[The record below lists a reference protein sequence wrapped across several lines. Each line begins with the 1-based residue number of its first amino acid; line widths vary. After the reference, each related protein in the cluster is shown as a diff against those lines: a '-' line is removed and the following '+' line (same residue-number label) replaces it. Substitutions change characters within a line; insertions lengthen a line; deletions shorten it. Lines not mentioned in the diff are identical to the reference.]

1 MVLFNYASKEITSKI
16 VYYGPGLGG
25 KTTNLQFIHEQMNPD
40 TRGKLL
46 SLATESDRT
55 LFFDFLPVNLGM
67 IRGFTVR
74 FQLYTVPGQVYYN
87 ATRKLVIKGADA
99 LVFVADSQREMLEKN
114 LESLE
119 NMKENLI
126 INDLDPET
134 TPLVMQYNKR
144 DLPDIMDVD
153 ELHRQLSYR
162 DVPFNAAVALTGE
175 GVLETFK
182 LVTKEL
188 MKSLRVKHDIQGL
201 QGMEEEK
208 NPPPVLREV
217 RQPSLSQATLEEV
230 QEKDREE
237 EVLSSSSDAMPPK
250 LEIVA
255 ANQLA
260 ERVQEIQAQIQKIEK
275 QLNILLAKDDAI
287 QDLLQ
292 QINKKL
298 EAEGQAKAFLVEE
311 VEEPIIPEEK
321 KQKKKRFF
329 WNR

>member
-46 SLATESDRT
+46 SLATETDRT
-55 LFFDFLPVNLGM
+55 LFFDFLPVNLGK

-87 ATRKLVIKGADA
+87 ATRKLVLKGADA
-99 LVFVADSQREMLEKN
+99 LVFVADSQSEMLEKN

-126 INDLDPET
+126 IDDLDPET
-134 TPLVMQYNKR
+134 IPLVIQYNKR
-144 DLPDIMDVD
+144 DLPDIMAVD
-153 ELHRQLSYR
+153 ELHRHLRCR
-162 DVPFNAAVALTGE
+162 DVPFNEAVALTGE

-188 MKSLRVKHDIQGL
+188 MKTLRVKHDIGGL
-201 QGMEEEK
+201 QGMGEEK
-208 NPPPVLREV
+208 NQPPAFSKAP
-217 RQPSLSQATLEEV
+217 QPSLNQDASDGV
-230 QEKDREE
+230 QTSDGKE
-237 EVLSSSSDAMPPK
+237 EVLSSSENATPPRLETDA
-250 LEIVA
+250 A
-255 ANQLA
+255 YQLA
-260 ERVQEIQAQIQKIEK
+260 ETVQEIQAQIQKIEK
-275 QLNILLAKDDAI
+275 QLSILLSKDDVI

-292 QINKKL
+292 QIKNKL
-298 EAEGQAKAFLVEE
+298 EAEEQEKPLLVEAI
-311 VEEPIIPEEK
+311 EEPIIPEEK
-321 KQKKKRFF
+321 KRRKKRFF

>member
-1 MVLFNYASKEITSKI
+1 MVLFNYASKEITAKI

-25 KTTNLQFIHEQMNPD
+25 KTTNLQYIHEKMNPD

-46 SLATESDRT
+46 SLATETDRT
-55 LFFDFLPVNLGM
+55 LFFDFLPVNLGE

-87 ATRKLVIKGADA
+87 ATRKLVLKGADA
-99 LVFVADSQREMLEKN
+99 MVFVADSQREMLEKN

-126 INDLDPET
+126 LNDLDPET
-134 TPLVMQYNKR
+134 APFVIQYNKR

-153 ELHRQLSYR
+153 ELHRELSYR
-162 DVPFNAAVALTGE
+162 DVPFNAAVAIRGE

-188 MKSLRVKHDIQGL
+188 MKSLRTKHEMRELQEIGVGEKAPAMVSEVRRPPSIQASAKTA
-201 QGMEEEK
+201 EEK
-208 NPPPVLREV
+208 V
-217 RQPSLSQATLEEV
+217 
-230 QEKDREE
+230 REE
-237 EVLSSSSDAMPPK
+237 KVLSSSDSMTPK
-250 LEIVA
+250 SESKVA
-255 ANQLA
+255 HQLTEA
-260 ERVQEIQAQIQKIEK
+260 VQEIQTQIRKIEE
-275 QLNILLAKDDAI
+275 QLNVLLSKDDAI

-292 QINKKL
+292 QIKEKL
-298 EAEGQAKAFLVEE
+298 ESEEQAQNLFVEE
-311 VEEPIIPEEK
+311 IEEPIIPEEK
-321 KQKKKRFF
+321 KSKKRRFF